1 VPLRS
6 ATAKSVKT
14 AFEERIIAKYGVPK
28 VVISDNG
35 VKFASHIFKSFL
47 TDIRNTQQ
55 FTAPYTP
62 QENLT
67 ERANRMV
74 KTMIGL
80 FAGQDQ
86 RNYDEKWPAIMLA
99 VNTSISEPTGN
110 TPSFLT

>member
-35 VKFASHIFKSFL
+35 VKFASHIFKSLL